1 MRLQAKKGNDYQNA
15 ASTIRQADYYPSGV
29 KTIYEIMHAKMLRIR
44 SLIDVYEQNPNQAPN
59 FESIEDS
66 FKDLI
71 NYTSFA
77 ASYAKG
83 EIDGQR
89 EGFDMLNREIKHPVP
104 PVLEPIEVK

>member
-1 MRLQAKKGNDYQNA
+1 MSNPKDILITFNPGDQVRASVDVLVDCAKLQIKKGRDYQNA

-44 SLIDVYEQNPNQAPN
+44 SLIDVYEQNPTQSPN

-77 ASYAKG
+77 AS
-83 EIDGQR
+83 
-89 EGFDMLNREIKHPVP
+89 
-104 PVLEPIEVK
+104 